1 MSTLKITGMT
11 CDSCAVHV
19 KDALE
24 KVPGVQ
30 SADVSYAK
38 GSAKLAIEVGTS
50 PDALTAAVA
59 GLGYRATLADA
70 PSVSTPGGLLD
81 KMRDL
86 LGRNDKTGSSGAL
99 HIAVIGSG
107 GAAMAAALKAV
118 EQGARVTLIER
129 GTIGGT
135 CVNVGCVPSKIMI
148 RAAHIAH
155 LRRESPFD
163 GGIAATTPTIQ
174 RTALLAQQQAR
185 VDELRHAKYE
195 GILEGN
201 PAITVLHGSA
211 RFKDNR
217 NLIVQLND
225 GGERV
230 VAFDRCLIATG
241 ASPAVPP
248 IPGLKDTPYWTSTE
262 ALVSETIPKRLA
274 VIGSSVV
281 ALELAQAFARLGAK
295 VTILAR
301 STLFFREDPAIGE
314 AVTAAFRME
323 GIEVREHTQ
332 ASQVAYINGEGDGE
346 FVLTTAHGELRADK
360 LLVATGRA
368 PNTRKL
374 ALDATG
380 VTLTPQGAI
389 VIDPG
394 MRTSV
399 EHIYAAG
406 DCTDQ
411 PQFVYVAAAAGT
423 RAAINMTG
431 GDAALN
437 LTAMPAVVF
446 TDPQVAT
453 VGYSEAEAHHDGIK
467 TDSRTLTLDNVPR
480 ALANFDTR
488 GFIKLVV
495 EEGSGRLIGVQAVAP
510 EAGELIQTAALAIR
524 NGAGTGRPVVPLPD
538 DGRRVEARGADLQ
551 QGCEA
556 AFLLRRVRTR
566 RCAMS
571 AYTVSQLAHN
581 AGVSVHIVR
590 DYLVRGLLRPVACT
604 TGGYG
609 VFDDAALQRLCF
621 VRAAFEAGIGL
632 DALARL
638 CRALDAADG
647 AQAAAQL
654 AVLRQLV
661 ERRRA
666 ALAHLDAQLASMPA
680 ERAHEEALP

>member
-1 MSTLKITGMT
+1 MTHLKITGMT
-11 CDSCAVHV
+11 CDSCAAHV
-19 KDALE
+19 KEALE

-30 SADVSYAK
+30 SALVSYPK
-38 GSAKLAIEVGTS
+38 GTAQLAIVPGTS

-59 GLGYRATLADA
+59 GLGYKATLADA
-70 PSVSTPGGLLD
+70 PLADNRVGLLD
-81 KMRDL
+81 KVRGWMAAAE
-86 LGRNDKTGSSGAL
+86 KHSGNEPPVQV
-99 HIAVIGSG
+99 AVIGSG

-118 EQGARVTLIER
+118 EQGAQVTLIER

-524 NGAGTGRPVVPLPD
+524 NRMTVQELADHLFPYLTM
-538 DGRRVEARGADLQ
+538 VE
-551 QGCEA
+551 
-556 AFLLRRVRTR
+556 
-566 RCAMS
+566 
-571 AYTVSQLAHN
+571 
-581 AGVSVHIVR
+581 
-590 DYLVRGLLRPVACT
+590 GLKL
-604 TGGYG
+604 
-609 VFDDAALQRLCF
+609 
-621 VRAAFEAGIGL
+621 
-632 DALARL
+632 
-638 CRALDAADG
+638 
-647 AQAAAQL
+647 AAQTFNKD
-654 AVLRQLV
+654 VKQLSCC
-661 ERRRA
+661 A
-666 ALAHLDAQLASMPA
+666 G
-680 ERAHEEALP
+680 